1 VSANALHG
9 GKGIVIYV
17 GPMDGRTDRMEVK
30 STATATAIA
39 IAMQKRVNVGNIDG
53 QGDAAKHHSATR
65 HVTQHTHIST
75 KSQDNTKTS
84 RKHRTKEQV
93 SSIQQPRI
101 CNSIYTTKKR
111 RS

>member
-1 VSANALHG
+1 
-9 GKGIVIYV
+9 
-17 GPMDGRTDRMEVK
+17 MEVE
-30 STATATAIA
+30 STAIATAIAIA

-53 QGDAAKHHSATR
+53 QGDAAKHHSTTR

-93 SSIQQPRI
+93 SSIQQQPRI
-101 CNSIYTTKKR
+101 CNSNLHNKKC

>member
-1 VSANALHG
+1 M
-9 GKGIVIYV
+9 GK
-17 GPMDGRTDRMEVK
+17 
-30 STATATAIA
+30 
-39 IAMQKRVNVGNIDG
+39 AMQRNITPRL
-53 QGDAAKHHSATR
+53 AMSR
-65 HVTQHTHIST
+65 NTHIST

-101 CNSIYTTKKR
+101 CNSNLHNKKR